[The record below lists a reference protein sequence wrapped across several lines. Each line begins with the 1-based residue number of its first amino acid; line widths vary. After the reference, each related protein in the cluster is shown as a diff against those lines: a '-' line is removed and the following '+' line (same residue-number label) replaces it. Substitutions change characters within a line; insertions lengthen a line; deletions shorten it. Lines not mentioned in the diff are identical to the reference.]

1 MVSSGAPFL
10 SMLVPLVV
18 FLFAAAFWIF
28 VLVVLWRLMKANES
42 TAASLQAIAEKRSDT
57 Q

>member
-1 MVSSGAPFL
+1 
-10 SMLVPLVV
+10 MLVPLVV